1 MQLEC
6 DSQIT
11 ILKMYDGKVTE
22 AIDIQRHRRCM
33 VH

>member
-11 ILKMYDGKVTE
+11 VLKMYDGKLTE
-22 AIDIQRHRRCM
+22 AIDIQRHRRGM
-33 VH
+33 VY